1 MAMTIMERP
10 PMKVLII
17 APEVTPF
24 AKTGGL
30 ADVTGSLPG
39 ALKKRGH
46 DVRIVMPYY
55 RSIAESDFSAPRTGR
70 RMTVLVE
77 GRPCEGYLRTL
88 DHGGLPVH
96 FIDNPF
102 FFDRPGLYGDA
113 AGDYPDNAARFGFF
127 CRAVLHMLRSLDW
140 RPEIL
145 HLNDWQTALI
155 PVLLKNELEEEPF
168 YNAMASVMTIH
179 NLGYQGNF
187 PPAALKT
194 LGLGRALYTIDG
206 LEFYHQVS
214 LLKGGVL
221 FADLLT
227 TVSET
232 YCGEIQTPEMGHG
245 FDGILRSRRDKLY
258 GVVNGLDTDLWDP
271 SADPALPHRYSPD
284 SLAGKT
290 ADKAALQKELGLNSR
305 ARAPLLAVVSRLD
318 RQKGMDLILEVW
330 EELMQRKVQF
340 VLLGTGD
347 PKLMEAFAD
356 CEKGRSRQVSV
367 NLEFD
372 ETLSRRIYAGA
383 DLLLVPSRYE
393 PCGLAQLIALQYGT
407 IPLVRRTGGLA
418 DTVTDVGVDPE
429 NGNGFTFD
437 MLTGEKMLDAIDRAL
452 ELYRDEGRWQ
462 DVMRRGMNA
471 DHSWDRSAIEYE
483 RLYRTALENR
493 LEREER
499 GTISGK
505 AGNGDREIPFP
516 GTR

>member
-1 MAMTIMERP
+1 MERQ
-10 PMKVLII
+10 PMKILII

-24 AKTGGL
+24 AKSGGL
-30 ADVTGSLPG
+30 ADVAGSLPW

-46 DVRIVMPYY
+46 DVRIVLPYY
-55 RSIAESDFSAPRTGR
+55 RCIAESDFSAPRTGPR
-70 RMTVLVE
+70 INVLVE
-77 GRPCEGYLRTL
+77 ERPCEGYLRTL
-88 DHGGLPVH
+88 DHEGIPVH

-102 FFDRPGLYGDA
+102 FFDRSGLYGDA
-113 AGDYPDNAARFGFF
+113 AGDYPDNAARFAFF
-127 CRAVLHMLRSLDW
+127 CRAVLHMLRGLDW

-155 PVLLKNELEEEPF
+155 PVLLKNELAQEPF
-168 YNAMASVMTIH
+168 YSSMASVMTIH
-179 NLGYQGNF
+179 NLGYQGIF

-194 LGLGRALYTIDG
+194 LGLNRALYTIHG
-206 LEFYHQVS
+206 LEYYHQIS

-232 YCGEIQTPEMGHG
+232 YCREIQTPGMGHG
-245 FDGILRSRRDKLY
+245 FDGILRSRRDRLF
-258 GVVNGLDTDLWDP
+258 GVINGLATDLWNP
-271 SADPALPHRYSPD
+271 STDPALPHPYSLD
-284 SLAGKT
+284 SLTGKA
-290 ADKAALQKELGLNSR
+290 ADKAALQRELGLDIR
-305 ARAPLLAVVSRLD
+305 AGTPLLAVVSRLD

-330 EELMQRKVQF
+330 EELLQRKVQF

-347 PKLMEAFAD
+347 PKLMDAFAD
-356 CEKGRSRQVSV
+356 CQKGLSRQVSI

-372 ETLSRRIYAGA
+372 ETLSRRIYSGA
-383 DLLLVPSRYE
+383 DLRPVPSRYE

-418 DTVTDVGVDPE
+418 DTVTDVAVDPE

-437 MLTGEKMLDAIDRAL
+437 MLTGENMLDAIDRAL
-452 ELYRDEGRWQ
+452 KLYRDKGRWQ

-499 GTISGK
+499 GTIPGK
-505 AGNGDREIPFP
+505 TGDGDRGVPFP